1 MTDCGLRIVD
11 CGMEPH
17 RKAAKSAKDFKTRM
31 LSFFAALRCNNP
43 KSEIRNPKSGGRRWL
58 MYGLRLGL
66 TVVVLS
72 ILLSKVDVGEMARA
86 FGWVKWSFLAGA
98 LALVIPN
105 LALQCVKWRYLVRLV
120 KPEVRIGE
128 IVRSVLAGLG
138 LGLVTPGRIGETGK
152 IFYIRDVRRRALA
165 GLAVAERAYVMVS
178 NVGLGGLAFAVLVG
192 KTSWILFVPLGVA
205 LFLLAIAPE
214 IGVRVLRRLLGRLPF
229 KEKLRPVLDGL
240 GELNGDHGR
249 SMLSLSV
256 LFYGIHCTQF
266 YLLISA
272 FGDIEIT
279 SALWAIPAIV
289 FVRSMLPV
297 ALGDLGI
304 REAASVLVLG
314 RFGIPNAVAVDAALL
329 LFGMNVFV
337 PGVVGAFL
345 VHRVRR

>member
-1 MTDCGLRIVD
+1 M
-11 CGMEPH
+11 
-17 RKAAKSAKDFKTRM
+17 
-31 LSFFAALRCNNP
+31 
-43 KSEIRNPKSGGRRWL
+43 

-72 ILLSKVDVGEMARA
+72 VLFAKVDVGEMGRA
-86 FGWVKWSFLAGA
+86 FGGVKWSFLAGA
-98 LALVIPN
+98 LVLVIPN
-105 LALQCVKWRYLVRLV
+105 LGLQCVKWRYLVRLV

-128 IVRSVLAGLG
+128 IARSVLAGFG
-138 LGLVTPGRIGETGK
+138 LGLITPGRIGEAGK

-178 NVGLGGLAFAVLVG
+178 NVGLGGLAFALLVG
-192 KTSWILFVPLGVA
+192 KHLWIVFAP
-205 LFLLAIAPE
+205 LAIALFSLALAPE
-214 IGVRVLRRLLGRLPF
+214 AGVRVLRRLFGRLPF
-229 KEKLRPVLDGL
+229 EEKLRPVLDGL
-240 GELNGDHGR
+240 GELNGDHGK

-256 LFYGIHCTQF
+256 LFYGIHCAQF

-272 FGDIEIT
+272 FGHIEVT
-279 SALWAIPAIV
+279 AALGAIPAIV

-314 RFGIPNAVAVDAALL
+314 KFGIPDAVAVNAALL

-337 PGVVGAFL
+337 PGVFGALL